1 MAFVC
6 QSAQH
11 FQAIQD
17 CRNGSDGMPEGEE
30 RFEKTSPF
38 RDAIAS
44 YGYRGS
50 RGRHIEAFVANH
62 FPAQVGINLTPL
74 GKMSPA
80 NASLLRQHHV
90 RSGAC

>member
-30 RFEKTSPF
+30 RVEKKQLHFMMQSLLT
-38 RDAIAS
+38 AIAVREVDTS
-44 YGYRGS
+44 KHSSPITS
-50 RGRHIEAFVANH
+50 RLKSESI
-62 FPAQVGINLTPL
+62 
-74 GKMSPA
+74 
-80 NASLLRQHHV
+80 
-90 RSGAC
+90 